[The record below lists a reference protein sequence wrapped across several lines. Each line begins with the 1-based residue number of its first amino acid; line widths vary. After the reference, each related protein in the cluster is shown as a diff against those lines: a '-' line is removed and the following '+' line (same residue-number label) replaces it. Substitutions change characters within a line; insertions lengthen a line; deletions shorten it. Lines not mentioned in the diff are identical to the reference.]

1 MTSFSPPPG
10 SADEGLGKVDRGQRV
25 IREVQLEE
33 GPDGKER
40 AYFARPKVGLLPPD
54 TDGRAGQSPVT
65 VESVVEVAPDASVW
79 EALEDESEG

>member
-25 IREVQLEE
+25 EV

-40 AYFARPKVGLLPPD
+40 ARFARPKVGLLPPD
-54 TDGRAGQSPVT
+54 TDSRAGQSPVT
-65 VESVVEVAPDASVW
+65 VESVVEVAEDASVW
-79 EALEDESEG
+79 EALEEEDGQP